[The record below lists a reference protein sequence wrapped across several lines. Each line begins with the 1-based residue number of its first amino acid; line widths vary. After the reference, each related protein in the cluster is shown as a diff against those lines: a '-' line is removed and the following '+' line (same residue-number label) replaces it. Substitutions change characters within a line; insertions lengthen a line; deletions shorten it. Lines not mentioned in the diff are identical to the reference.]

1 MYCLQWQIV
10 SLVATL
16 RDRSFFIASHPQ
28 LQSSFA
34 DNYLCSSKGG
44 VIYHGRISAS
54 ATWESARRTGSRLVK
69 QFGGQLN
76 TVISLWGQ
84 CFGHRP
90 WPRGGRARLL
100 SPGYWQ
106 QVCTGCTSCANS
118 SWRCVVRPLQPQ
130 GACEAARRM
139 LLLGADG
146 RWYRCWGQCHLC
158 LLESWLCCF
167 LCAQPP
173 ESRRDLNLA
182 DPLLCRLGKPS
193 RSQPHNHEADEH
205 EVRRIL

>member
-1 MYCLQWQIV
+1 MLLYCLQWQTV

-28 LQSSFA
+28 LQSSFEN
-34 DNYLCSSKGG
+34 NYLCNSKGG
-44 VIYHGRISAS
+44 VIYRGRISAS

-76 TVISLWGQ
+76 MVISLWRQ
-84 CFGHRP
+84 CFGHPAVDEGWACSRLAFP
-90 WPRGGRARLL
+90 WVLAAGVHWLHELRELELELCGE
-100 SPGYWQ
+100 
-106 QVCTGCTSCANS
+106 
-118 SWRCVVRPLQPQ
+118 RPLQPQ

-158 LLESWLCCF
+158 LLESWLRC
-167 LCAQPP
+167 
-173 ESRRDLNLA
+173 
-182 DPLLCRLGKPS
+182 LLCTASRKPLRPLEPCRPAAS
-193 RSQPHNHEADEH
+193 VDGAPSLSAS
-205 EVRRIL
+205 